1 MVLNKRIMKKLMMLL
16 TFMIG
21 TIGMKA
27 ADYPYLT
34 FELTDG
40 TKASVSVS
48 SDVVLTFSGTT
59 LTVGS
64 ESFTLTN
71 LSKMYFSSSDET
83 TTGISAL
90 ETTDS
95 NEIEDIYDLQGH
107 KVTRD
112 QMRRGV
118 YIIKT
123 KKGTSKIT
131 VK

>member
-1 MVLNKRIMKKLMMLL
+1 MMKKLMMLL
-16 TFMIG
+16 TLMMG
-21 TIGMKA
+21 TMGMKA
-27 ADYPYLT
+27 ADYSYLT

-48 SDVVLTFSGTT
+48 SDVAMTFSGST
-59 LTVGS
+59 LTIGS

-71 LSKMYFSSSDET
+71 LSKMYFSTSDET

-90 ETTDS
+90 ETADS
-95 NEIEDIYDLQGH
+95 NEIEAIYNLQGH
-107 KVTRD
+107 KVSRD
-112 QMRRGV
+112 QMQRGV
-118 YIIKT
+118 YIVKT

>member
-1 MVLNKRIMKKLMMLL
+1 MKKALLLFLMAM
-16 TFMIG
+16 MG

-40 TKASVSVS
+40 SKASVSVS
-48 SDVVLTFSGTT
+48 SDVAMTFSGST
-59 LTVGS
+59 LTIGS
-64 ESFTLTN
+64 ETFTLTN
-71 LSKMYFSSSDET
+71 LSKMYFSTSDET

-90 ETTDS
+90 ETADS
-95 NEIEDIYDLQGH
+95 NEIEAIYNLQGH
-107 KVTRD
+107 KVSRD
-112 QMRRGV
+112 QMQRGV
-118 YIIKT
+118 YIVKT

>member
-1 MVLNKRIMKKLMMLL
+1 MKKLMMLL
-16 TFMIG
+16 TLMMG

-40 TKASVSVS
+40 SKASVSVS
-48 SDVVLTFSGTT
+48 SDVAMTFSGTT
-59 LTVGS
+59 LTIGS

-71 LSKMYFSSSDET
+71 LSKMYFSASNET
-83 TTGISAL
+83 SMGISAL
-90 ETTDS
+90 EIADS
-95 NEIEDIYDLQGH
+95 DEVEAIYNLQGH
-107 KVTRD
+107 KVSRD
-112 QMRRGV
+112 QMQRGV

>member
-1 MVLNKRIMKKLMMLL
+1 MKKALLLFLMAM
-16 TFMIG
+16 MG
-21 TIGMKA
+21 TMGMKA
-27 ADYPYLT
+27 ADYSYLT

-48 SDVVLTFSGTT
+48 SDVAMTFSGST
-59 LTVGS
+59 LTIGS
-64 ESFTLTN
+64 ETFTLTN
-71 LSKMYFSSSDET
+71 LSKMYFSTSDET

-90 ETTDS
+90 ETADS
-95 NEIEDIYDLQGH
+95 NEIEAIYNLQGH
-107 KVTRD
+107 KVSRD
-112 QMRRGV
+112 QMQRGV

>member
-1 MVLNKRIMKKLMMLL
+1 MLL

-48 SDVVLTFSGTT
+48 SDVALTFSGTT

-95 NEIEDIYDLQGH
+95 NEIEAIYDLQGH

>member
-1 MVLNKRIMKKLMMLL
+1 MKKALLLFLMAM
-16 TFMIG
+16 MG
-21 TIGMKA
+21 TMGMKA

-48 SDVVLTFSGTT
+48 SDVAMTFSGST
-59 LTVGS
+59 LTIGS
-64 ESFTLTN
+64 ETFTLTN
-71 LSKMYFSSSDET
+71 LSKMYFSTSDET

-90 ETTDS
+90 ETADS
-95 NEIEDIYDLQGH
+95 NEIEAIYNLQGH
-107 KVTRD
+107 KVSRD
-112 QMRRGV
+112 QMQRGV
-118 YIIKT
+118 YIVKT

>member
-1 MVLNKRIMKKLMMLL
+1 MMKKLMMLL
-16 TFMIG
+16 TLMMG

-40 TKASVSVS
+40 SKASVSVS
-48 SDVVLTFSGTT
+48 SDVAMTFSGTT
-59 LTVGS
+59 LTIGS
-64 ESFTLTN
+64 ETFTLTN
-71 LSKMYFSSSDET
+71 LSKMYFSTSDET

-90 ETTDS
+90 ETADS
-95 NEIEDIYDLQGH
+95 NEIEAIYNLQGH
-107 KVTRD
+107 KVSRD
-112 QMRRGV
+112 QMQRGV
-118 YIIKT
+118 YIVKT

>member
-1 MVLNKRIMKKLMMLL
+1 MKKLMMLL
-16 TFMIG
+16 TLMMG

-40 TKASVSVS
+40 SKASVSVS
-48 SDVVLTFSGTT
+48 SDVAMTFSGTT
-59 LTVGS
+59 LTIGS

-71 LSKMYFSSSDET
+71 LSKMYFSTSDET

-90 ETTDS
+90 KTADS
-95 NEIEDIYDLQGH
+95 NEIEAIYNLQGH
-107 KVTRD
+107 KVSRD
-112 QMRRGV
+112 QMQRGV
-118 YIIKT
+118 YIVKT

>member
-1 MVLNKRIMKKLMMLL
+1 MKKLMMLL
-16 TFMIG
+16 TLMMG

-40 TKASVSVS
+40 SKASVSVS
-48 SDVVLTFSGTT
+48 SDVAMTFSGTT
-59 LTVGS
+59 LTIGS

-71 LSKMYFSSSDET
+71 LSKMYFSASNET
-83 TTGISAL
+83 STGISAL
-90 ETTDS
+90 EIADS
-95 NEIEDIYDLQGH
+95 DEVEAIYNLQGH
-107 KVTRD
+107 KVSRD
-112 QMRRGV
+112 QMQRGV

>member
-1 MVLNKRIMKKLMMLL
+1 MKKTLLLFLMAM
-16 TFMIG
+16 MG
-21 TIGMKA
+21 TMGMKA

-48 SDVVLTFSGTT
+48 SDVAMTFSGST
-59 LTVGS
+59 LTIGS
-64 ESFTLTN
+64 ETFTLTN
-71 LSKMYFSSSDET
+71 LSKMYFSTSDET

-90 ETTDS
+90 ETADS
-95 NEIEDIYDLQGH
+95 NEIEAIYNLQGH
-107 KVTRD
+107 KVSRD
-112 QMRRGV
+112 QMQRGV
-118 YIIKT
+118 YIVKT

>member
-1 MVLNKRIMKKLMMLL
+1 MMKKLMMLL
-16 TFMIG
+16 TLMMG

-40 TKASVSVS
+40 SKASVSVS
-48 SDVVLTFSGTT
+48 SDVAMTFSGTT
-59 LTVGS
+59 LTIGS

-71 LSKMYFSSSDET
+71 LSKMYFSASNET
-83 TTGISAL
+83 STGISAL
-90 ETTDS
+90 EIADS
-95 NEIEDIYDLQGH
+95 DEVEAIYNLQGH
-107 KVTRD
+107 KVSRD
-112 QMRRGV
+112 QMQRGV